1 MQWRPGDVLVKLPSS
16 LVLLEGNALI
26 ISIDHG
32 AMGNGKDVKSR
43 SATVLLLI
51 DGVLKRCNF
60 RWVLMNYREIN
71 TSV

>member
-1 MQWRPGDVLVKLPSS
+1 MGERPV
-16 LVLLEGNALI
+16 I
-26 ISIDHG
+26 IATI
-32 AMGNGKDVKSR
+32 GKDVKSR

-60 RWVLMNYREIN
+60 RWVLMNYSEIN